1 MSPMLRSLR
10 TLRSIPRIK
19 DIALVL
25 GKHGFHQVA
34 EVLQAPIRTRL
45 RRLFKQEEPHRVD
58 QPERLRLALE
68 ELGPTF
74 IKFGQ
79 MLSTRPDLVPAE
91 YVEELRRL
99 QDEVTPAPFAE
110 VRASLEEEFESP
122 LDEHFRYVNSV
133 PLAAA
138 SIAQVHRAVT
148 LNGRQVVVKVRRRG
162 IERIVRQDLQVLTL
176 IAEFLAGLEGLRL
189 FDPEG
194 VIQAFETS
202 LGRELDFG
210 YEKNNLLRIRASIG
224 EDDVITVPELYPEL
238 CRSGVLTMEY
248 LEGDK
253 LSALAGHPSEH
264 HVGRRMATAISVC
277 ILRQVFEHGF
287 YHADPHPGNF
297 LLMPEGRVGLIDFGQ
312 VGKCTPAMVDHLLL
326 LLVAVMQRNYVDIA
340 RWFLKRSGP
349 QRSVDVEVLAIELM
363 DTLDPFY
370 GLEVGDVQI
379 GGLFK
384 SLFGT
389 MVRHRLSIPAPYV
402 HVGRTFIALEGV
414 VRLTSPDL
422 ELLPAIQPYMTDV
435 LRRRWAP
442 ERVFRELRGDVTELF
457 TALRSYPGNLS
468 EVLARAATGQLSVVT
483 STPELAH
490 IEERIEQ
497 ASNRLPI
504 AIMVSGLLVSSAILL
519 FAQTSTNSTVQQVL
533 GVIGFAGGL
542 LLSARLVLRN

>member
-1 MSPMLRSLR
+1 MLRSLR

-19 DIALVL
+19 DIALIL

-34 EVLQAPIRTRL
+34 EVLQAPFRTRL
-45 RRLFKQEEPHRVD
+45 RRVFKQRERHRVD

-79 MLSTRPDLVPAE
+79 MLSTRPDLVPEE
-91 YVEELRRL
+91 YVDELRLL
-99 QDEVTPAPFAE
+99 QDQVKAAPFAE

-122 LDEHFRYVNSV
+122 IEEHFRYVNSV

-148 LNGRQVVVKVRRRG
+148 LEGRQVVVKVRRRG
-162 IERIVRQDLQVLTL
+162 IERIVRQDLQVLSL
-176 IAEFLAGLEGLRL
+176 VAEFVAGLEGLRL

-194 VIQAFETS
+194 VIRTFESS

-224 EDDVITVPELYPEL
+224 EDEVITVPELYPDL
-238 CRSGVLTMEY
+238 CRPGVLTMEY
-248 LEGDK
+248 LVGEK
-253 LSALAGHPSEH
+253 LSSLRGRPAGRQE
-264 HVGRRMATAISVC
+264 GRRLATAISLC

-297 LLMPEGRVGLIDFGQ
+297 LLMPQGRVGLIDFGN
-312 VGKCTPAMVDHLLL
+312 VGKCTPEMVDHLLL
-326 LLVAVMQRNYVDIA
+326 LLLAVMQRNYLDIA

-349 QRSVDVEVLAIELM
+349 QRNVDAETLALELM

-370 GLEVGDVQI
+370 GLEIGDVQI

-384 SLFGT
+384 SLFST
-389 MVRHRLSIPAPYV
+389 IVRHRLSVPAPYV
-402 HVGRTFIALEGV
+402 HIGRTFIALEGV
-414 VRLTSPDL
+414 VRLASPDL
-422 ELLPAIQPYMTDV
+422 ELLPAIRPYMTDV

-442 ERVFRELRGDVTELF
+442 ERILRELRGELTELF
-457 TALRSYPGNLS
+457 TAIRSYPGNLS
-468 EVLARAATGQLSVVT
+468 EVLSRAASGQLHVVT

-519 FAQTSTNSTVQQVL
+519 FAQGASQSALQQIL
-533 GVIGFAGGL
+533 GLVGFGGGL
-542 LLSARLVLRN
+542 LLTARLVLKS